1 MAQNREIGELG
12 QIVTVDTSEN
22 GLTVNG
28 SVIVGNS
35 SINAVVNSST
45 IALNGTAV
53 VNNTTFVFG
62 SKGVSANGSLGLDSQ
77 VLTTNG
83 SAAYWSSAGVNTNA
97 TYVWSN
103 AHTFNG
109 VVSFAQT
116 AVGTVNNALYLNGTN
131 LSTLQGQ
138 ITSNASAAY
147 TNAVSYTDGKIL
159 TANSAI
165 TSNAAT
171 SYTNAV
177 SYTDSKILTANSAIT
192 GNAATAYSNAVSYT
206 DGKILTAN
214 SAITGNAATAYT
226 NAVSYTDGKIATANT
241 AITGNAATAY
251 TNATIFASNVSN
263 INSGTLAEA
272 RLPYRMNQNVRNSDT
287 VEFAGMTLTGN
298 LVVSG
303 NVNIIGAN
311 NLSISDNMIYLNSNN
326 DVSNPDLGIA
336 ANYNDGTYAH
346 TGIFRDASDGI
357 WKIFDSYTPEPD
369 ANVYIDTTNTSFHLA
384 NFQANTIYGGNTSTN
399 WFISNTGGTYVTGTV
414 NAASHTVGTSF
425 TANATVVNAVSF
437 YAGTTL
443 IGNTTGPY
451 GKTEGNLNVNSALTA
466 NNSTNLGG
474 TAAASYQ
481 LNSTLNAN
489 IASYLPT
496 YTGVVNGSSH
506 TVSSSFIANAT
517 GVYHTGTVNAATIST
532 GSVNVINASGLT
544 TTANVNIGAAGELII
559 TAGAGIYAN
568 GGLGSA
574 GQVLTSNATSVYWAS
589 PAASGVTSVA
599 TGNGLT
605 GGTITTSGTVSVLA
619 NNGIT
624 ANSTGL
630 FVTQGTGAVV
640 NATGV
645 HVNSTYIGTLTANNA
660 TFAFGLSAASTTATG
675 STVVTRDANG
685 DFNGRY
691 INASYHNSTDDI
703 SAGTISHIMAKFGD
717 NYHRSATAA
726 KVATFI
732 SGQSMNI
739 SGSATS
745 ATTATTATNQSG
757 GTVSATTGT
766 FSSYIRRSSA
776 AGGWLDGAYASVETV
791 NTPGCIYTIG
801 SSSYQPTATALN
813 TMYGVGYTY
822 RGGTALGTVAG
833 SSASAWGF
841 YGCSAGTPRWFLNTD
856 DGSGWFAGNLYVN
869 SGTQVV
875 YNSGTWSINI
885 NGSAGSATTATTA
898 TNLSGGSVAAT
909 SITASSDLTLTTVP
923 FFLNA
928 KTVASNYTISG
939 SYNAHSTGPIT
950 INTGVTVTI
959 STGATWVVL

>member
-12 QIVTVDTSEN
+12 QIVTVDTSAN
-22 GLTVNG
+22 SLTVNG

-35 SINAVVNSST
+35 SINAVTNSST
-45 IALNGTAV
+45 IALNGTVV

-109 VVSFAQT
+109 VVTFAQT

-165 TSNAAT
+165 T
-171 SYTNAV
+171 
-177 SYTDSKILTANSAIT
+177 
-192 GNAATAYSNAVSYT
+192 GNAATAYTNSVSYT
-206 DGKILTAN
+206 DSKILTAN

-241 AITGNAATAY
+241 AMAANAATAY
-251 TNATIFASNVSN
+251 TNATIFASNASN

-399 WFISNTGGTYVTGTV
+399 WFISNTGGTYLTGTI
-414 NAASHTVGTSF
+414 NAASHTVGTSTIANSTGVYTGIVNATTVSTGSVNVVNSSGLTT
-425 TANATVVNAVSF
+425 TANVNIGAAGELILTAGAGIYANGALGTAGHVLHSNGTSVYWAADDNSGGTVTSVGTGNGLTGGSITTTGTVSVLANNGITANSTGLFVTQGTGTVVNATGVHVNAT
-437 YAGTTL
+437 YIGTL
-443 IGNTTGPY
+443 
-451 GKTEGNLNVNSALTA
+451 SA
-466 NNSTNLGG
+466 NNASFLGG

-506 TVSSSFIANAT
+506 TVGSSLIANAT
-517 GVYHTGTVNAATIST
+517 GVYHTGTVNAATIQVGT
-532 GSVNVINASGLT
+532 SVVANSSRLVIGTAVGLQ
-544 TTANVNIGAAGELII
+544 
-559 TAGAGIYAN
+559 AN
-568 GGLGSA
+568 GGIGTS

-599 TGNGLT
+599 TGNGVT
-605 GGTITTSGTVSVLA
+605 GGTITTTGTISVVA
-619 NNGIT
+619 
-624 ANSTGL
+624 
-630 FVTQGTGAVV
+630 GTGAVV

-745 ATTATTATNQSG
+745 ATTATTATN
-757 GTVSATTGT
+757 
-766 FSSYIRRSSA
+766 
-776 AGGWLDGAYASVETV
+776 
-791 NTPGCIYTIG
+791 
-801 SSSYQPTATALN
+801 
-813 TMYGVGYTY
+813 
-822 RGGTALGTVAG
+822 
-833 SSASAWGF
+833 
-841 YGCSAGTPRWFLNTD
+841 
-856 DGSGWFAGNLYVN
+856 
-869 SGTQVV
+869 
-875 YNSGTWSINI
+875 
-885 NGSAGSATTATTA
+885 
-898 TNLSGGSVAAT
+898 LSGGSVAAT

-939 SYNAHSTGPIT
+939 SYNALSTGPIT
-950 INTGVTVTI
+950 INNSVTVTI